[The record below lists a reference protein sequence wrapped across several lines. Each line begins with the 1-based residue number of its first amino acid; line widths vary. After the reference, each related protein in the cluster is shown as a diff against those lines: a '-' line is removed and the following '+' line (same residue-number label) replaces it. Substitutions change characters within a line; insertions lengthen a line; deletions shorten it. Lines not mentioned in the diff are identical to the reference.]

1 MTPTTALSLDMR
13 PTMVLA
19 SDSPAV
25 VEAASSILQSAYN
38 IIQVAVTGPDALS
51 QILGLRPN
59 LAIVD
64 ICMPELDG
72 IAVARKL
79 CRAGCNTRIVLLTQ
93 IEDEDYITEARAI
106 AYGYVF
112 KRRLHTDLPLAVA
125 SAISGAFF
133 LSH

>member
-1 MTPTTALSLDMR
+1 MNDKVNVLLVDDQPDKLLAYEVILGDLGENLVKTQSARDALQFLLKND
-13 PTMVLA
+13 V
-19 SDSPAV
+19 AV
-25 VEAASSILQSAYN
+25 VL
-38 IIQVAVTGPDALS
+38 
-51 QILGLRPN
+51 
-59 LAIVD
+59 VD
-64 ICMPELDG
+64 VCMPELDG
-72 IAVARKL
+72 LAVARKL

-133 LSH
+133 LSR

>member
-1 MTPTTALSLDMR
+1 MR

-25 VEAASSILQSAYN
+25 VEAVSSMMRPAYN
-38 IIQVAVTGPDALS
+38 IVQVAVTGPDALA

-64 ICMPELDG
+64 MSMPELDG

-79 CRAGCNTRIVLLTQ
+79 SQAGSDTRIVLLTQ
-93 IEDEDYITEARAI
+93 FEDEDYITEARAI

>member
-1 MTPTTALSLDMR
+1 MR

-25 VEAASSILQSAYN
+25 VEAVSSMMRPAYN

-51 QILGLRPN
+51 KILGLRPN

-64 ICMPELDG
+64 MCMPELDG

-79 CRAGCNTRIVLLTQ
+79 SRAGSNTRIVLLTQ
-93 IEDEDYITEARAI
+93 FEDEDYIAEARAI

-112 KRRLHTDLPLAVA
+112 KRRLHTDLPLAVE